1 MKQDFAFTWGYAWG
15 YSWGYAWQIL
25 EIVWINLLLSGDNAI
40 LIALACRELPP
51 RQRRMGVFLGSLC
64 GLALRIVFTL
74 LLVEILSAPML
85 KTAAGLLLIV
95 IALKLATER
104 GDLAAVEAKPRF
116 WSAVLSIV
124 AADTAMS
131 LDNVVAVAA
140 AAEGSFRLVVF
151 GLALSA
157 PILMFGAT
165 AALRVLDRFP
175 LLIWAGAGLLGWIAG
190 GLIASDAYWM
200 RFARFEH
207 PVSGVALSV
216 GAVLLVLLIALVIE
230 LMEGWARR

>member
-1 MKQDFAFTWGYAWG
+1 MKQNLAFTWA
-15 YSWGYAWQIL
+15 YAWQIL

-51 RQRRMGVFLGSLC
+51 RQRRVGVVLGTLV
-64 GLALRIVFTL
+64 GLILRIVFTL
-74 LLVEILSAPML
+74 LVVEILSTPML

-104 GDLAAVEAKPRF
+104 GGHEAIEAKPRF
-116 WSAVLSIV
+116 WSAVLSII
-124 AADTAMS
+124 AADAAMS

-140 AAEGSFRLVVF
+140 AAEGSFNLVLF

-190 GLIASDAYWM
+190 NLIASDQYWT
-200 RFARFEH
+200 RFARFE
-207 PVSGVALSV
+207 PAIPEIALSGGV
-216 GAVLLVLLIALVIE
+216 VLLVLLVAFLIKR
-230 LMEGWARR
+230 MEAWAKR

>member
-1 MKQDFAFTWGYAWG
+1 MKQNLAFTWA
-15 YSWGYAWQIL
+15 YAWQIL

-51 RQRRMGVFLGSLC
+51 RQRQFGVFLGTLL
-64 GLALRIVFTL
+64 GLNLRIVFTL

-85 KTAAGLLLIV
+85 KTVAGLVLVV

-104 GDLAAVEAKPRF
+104 GDHEAAQAKPRF

-140 AAEGSFRLVVF
+140 AAKGSFRLVVF
-151 GLALSA
+151 GLILSA
-157 PILMFGAT
+157 PILMFGAA

-190 GLIASDAYWM
+190 GLIASDAYWL

-207 PVSGVALSV
+207 PVSEVALSV
-216 GAVLLVLLIALVIE
+216 GAVLLVLLIALAIKLV
-230 LMEGWARR
+230 EGWARR